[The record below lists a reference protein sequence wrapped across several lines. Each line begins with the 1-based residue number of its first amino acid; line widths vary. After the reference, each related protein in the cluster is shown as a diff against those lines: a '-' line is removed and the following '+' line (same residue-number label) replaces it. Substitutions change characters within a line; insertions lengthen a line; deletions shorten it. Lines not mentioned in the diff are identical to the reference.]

1 MPDLQVAVLSDTSLR
16 LLFLTMGMGTLFAY
30 NALISCTDYFDA
42 LNPQVAN
49 VSGQMVTYQLSA
61 MFIMT
66 LILLPLST
74 FANRNDTQEFL
85 QHKILNQDSQDS
97 YSLQHQQQHK
107 ATIRSTFCFQISNMT
122 KLLVR
127 LLDLTIPIKRIF
139 YGFVITFIFLLVY
152 ILLPPKQLT
161 STSLNVFSVFVG
173 IADATSQSGLY
184 VLAANYIEA
193 NHGIREGNVD
203 LDHQN
208 KPVYTASA
216 TLGAALSGFVVS
228 ALRLVTRSWY
238 DNTTLDGLR
247 KGADLLMFLAFAIS
261 FLLILSVLVIMRD
274 LERRKMNYALVQTRN
289 QRARNH
295 LSGLDD
301 EVMNDD
307 DDIDSDEDVVENIP
321 KQQGDVHEKE
331 DDDNDE
337 EEYYEQDDDTVH
349 RNIGIPMEIKNQFH
363 PSQFHSPSPYTSNN
377 VSHDSEAQDP
387 AMMRQ
392 QSSTIQQLGN
402 IYLTAF
408 RLTWKPIVS
417 AFLNFFIT
425 LSLFPG
431 VVVDIESMTD
441 EDKTG
446 KLGNWLA
453 IVLITMFNGG
463 DCLGRVILSFES
475 LKPFQLLMARNA
487 EMLQTEEW
495 DEAQDVADGE
505 NAENV
510 QQDDGLRT
518 QTEGQITLQNYNWL
532 VWYPT
537 FGRILFYFLIAIC
550 IVPSED
556 PIITSDI
563 GRCILI
569 FIFGVSNGFVHT
581 ANFSVAPTLV
591 DSEECKNAVSL
602 LLLLAIYS
610 GLTNGAFFGLAVHAV
625 IRKFDLEEDEGF

>member
-1 MPDLQVAVLSDTSLR
+1 
-16 LLFLTMGMGTLFAY
+16 
-30 NALISCTDYFDA
+30 
-42 LNPQVAN
+42 
-49 VSGQMVTYQLSA
+49 
-61 MFIMT
+61 
-66 LILLPLST
+66 LST
-74 FANRNDTQEFL
+74 FAKNTYTQEL
-85 QHKILNQDSQDS
+85 QMKILNQNSQDS
-97 YSLQHQQQHK
+97 LPEK
-107 ATIRSTFCFQISNMT
+107 ATIRSTFCY
-122 KLLVR
+122 KLSKLSKFLIRV
-127 LLDLTIPIKRIF
+127 LDLTIPVKRIF
-139 YGFVITFIFLLVY
+139 YGFIITFVFLLVY
-152 ILLPPKQLT
+152 ILLPQQHLT
-161 STSLNVFSVFVG
+161 STTLNTFSVFVG

-193 NHGIREGNVD
+193 NHGIREGDVD
-203 LDHQN
+203 LDNQN
-208 KPVYTASA
+208 KPVYTAAA

-261 FLLILSVLVIMRD
+261 FVLILSVIVIMRD
-274 LERRKMNYALVQTRN
+274 LERRQMNYALVQTRN

-295 LSGLDD
+295 LSGLDA
-301 EVMNDD
+301 EMMKDD
-307 DDIDSDEDVVENIP
+307 DSDGEGGVVVNVANDKHKDE
-321 KQQGDVHEKE
+321 EE
-331 DDDNDE
+331 DE
-337 EEYYEQDDDTVH
+337 EEYYEEDEDTIN

-363 PSQFHSPSPYTSNN
+363 PSQFHSPTPYTSNN
-377 VSHDSEAQDP
+377 VNHTSEAQDP

-402 IYLTAF
+402 IYLNAF

-495 DEAQDVADGE
+495 DETQDVVDGDNAD
-505 NAENV
+505 NV

-556 PIITSDI
+556 PWIRSDI
-563 GRCILI
+563 WRCVLI

>member
-42 LNPQVAN
+42 LNPNVAN

-66 LILLPLST
+66 LVLLPLST
-74 FANRNDTQEFL
+74 FANHDTHEL
-85 QHKILNQDSQDS
+85 QMKILNQDSPQEK
-97 YSLQHQQQHK
+97 K
-107 ATIRSTFCFQISNMT
+107 ATIRSTFCYRISRFT
-122 KLLVR
+122 KCLVGI
-127 LLDLTIPIKRIF
+127 LDLTIPVKRIF
-139 YGFVITFIFLLVY
+139 YGFIITFVFLLVY
-152 ILLPPKQLT
+152 ILLPAEQLT
-161 STSLNVFSVFVG
+161 AKSLNTFSVFVG

-203 LDHQN
+203 LDNQN
-208 KPVYTASA
+208 KPVYTAAA

-228 ALRLVTRSWY
+228 VLRIVTKSWY
-238 DNTTLDGLR
+238 DNTTLEGLR

-261 FLLILSVLVIMRD
+261 FVLILSVLVIMRD
-274 LERRKMNYALVQTRN
+274 LERRQMNYALVQTRN

-295 LSGLDD
+295 LSGLDADMLKDD
-301 EVMNDD
+301 E
-307 DDIDSDEDVVENIP
+307 DSDDGGVENVPQNKP
-321 KQQGDVHEKE
+321 KDEEDEEEFYEE
-331 DDDNDE
+331 DDD
-337 EEYYEQDDDTVH
+337 TIT

-363 PSQFHSPSPYTSNN
+363 PSQFHSPPPYTSNDMN
-377 VSHDSEAQDP
+377 HASEAQDP

-402 IYLTAF
+402 IYLNAF
-408 RLTWKPIVS
+408 RLTWRPIVS

-487 EMLQTEEW
+487 EILQTEEW
-495 DEAQDVADGE
+495 DETQDVVADGE
-505 NAENV
+505 IAENV
-510 QQDDGLRT
+510 PQDDGLRT

-556 PIITSDI
+556 PWIRSDI
-563 GRCILI
+563 WRCILI

-591 DSEECKNAVSL
+591 YSEECKNAVSL

-625 IRKFDLEEDEGF
+625 IRKFDLEEDE